1 MKKETVSI
9 TLKNGL
15 EARLVAMLVQQA
27 SKYDSSIYFETEG
40 KRVNGKSIM
49 GMMSL
54 SLTNGASITVEA
66 DGSDETAAVEKICDF
81 LTGKEA

>member
-9 TLKNGL
+9 QLKNGL
-15 EARLVAMLVQQA
+15 EARMVAMLVQQA
-27 SKYDSSIYFETEG
+27 SRFESAIYFETEN
-40 KRVNGKSIM
+40 KHVNGKSIM

-54 SLTNGASITVEA
+54 SLTNGAPITVEA
-66 DGSDETAAVEKICDF
+66 DGSDEEDAVQKICDF